1 MADDLREGA
10 APGAWEPPLK
20 FEERLKT
27 LVPPAMR
34 IAYLHR
40 KNLRRGE
47 SELGLVPFLAN
58 RERVSVDVGA
68 NQGVYAYAMLPHSRA
83 VHAFEPNPKLFRM
96 LSAWATDRCVLHREA
111 LSNASGAAELLIPRG
126 HGGGFSNQGASLS
139 AVKVSG
145 DHRKVPVRA
154 VRFDDLGIAGV
165 GFMKIDVEGFELQV
179 LEGAAETLRRD
190 RPNLLVEMEERH
202 TGTPLPQMVRTV
214 CAYGYD
220 AFALVG
226 GALTP
231 FARLDVEARHRN
243 PARPGDYV
251 FNFIFLPA

>member
-1 MADDLREGA
+1 MDGDPLSAQ
-10 APGAWEPPLK
+10 PGDWEPPLK
-20 FEERLKT
+20 FEERLKA
-27 LVPPAMR
+27 LVPPSAR
-34 IAYLHR
+34 IAYLHA
-40 KNLRRGE
+40 KNLRKGE
-47 SELGLVPFLAN
+47 AELALVPFLAN
-58 RERVSVDVGA
+58 RERISVDVGA

-96 LSAWATDRCVLHREA
+96 LSAWASARCVLHREA

-126 HGGGFSNQGASLS
+126 HSGGFSNQGASLS

-145 DHRKVPVRA
+145 DHRKVSVQA
-154 VRFDDLGIAGV
+154 VRLDDLALGDI
-165 GFMKIDVEGFELQV
+165 GFMKVDVEGFELQV

-190 RPNLLVEMEERH
+190 RPNLLIEMEERH
-202 TGTPLPQMVRTV
+202 TGMALPDMVRTV

-220 AFALVG
+220 AFALVDG
-226 GALTP
+226 TLTP
-231 FARLDVEARHRN
+231 FGRMDVEARHRK